1 MAKTK
6 SENFFGRQVTNIP
19 GLLTEITGHRNVI
32 QIVCFVELKSKI
44 EYQENVVD
52 RRGGEGRFSG
62 GPGFLK
68 IDIVFNFKL
77 EIQR

>member
-6 SENFFGRQVTNIP
+6 SENFFGRQVTNIL
-19 GLLTEITGHRNVI
+19 GLLPEITGHRNVV

-44 EYQENVVD
+44 EYQESIVD
-52 RRGGEGRFSG
+52 RRGGEGRSSRG
-62 GPGFLK
+62 LGFLK

-77 EIQR
+77 EIQH